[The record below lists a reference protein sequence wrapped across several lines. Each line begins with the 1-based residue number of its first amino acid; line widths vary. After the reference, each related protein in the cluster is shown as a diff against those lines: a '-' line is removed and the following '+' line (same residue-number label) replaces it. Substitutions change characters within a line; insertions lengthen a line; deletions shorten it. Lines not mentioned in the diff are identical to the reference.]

1 MLQATHQEPLG
12 VGNLIQ
18 SQSVAGIENYGYS
31 GGWEGSL
38 VDRKLRYGL
47 NATGAYTR
55 LQQGG
60 LSIYPLVAPQVF
72 GNAHV
77 GYSLG
82 RSLPTATLAVY
93 GMGPRAADRTAP
105 RGATLPASPTFAD
118 LRLALTG

>member
-72 GNAHV
+72 ANAHV
-77 GYSLG
+77 GDSLG
-82 RSLPTATLAVY
+82 RSLPPPTPAAY
-93 GMGPRAADRTAP
+93 RRGPPAPRPTPPPARTA
-105 RGATLPASPTFAD
+105 
-118 LRLALTG
+118 